1 MSSHAPT
8 AFLTSSARSPPA
20 IQMISI
26 VKRCGFRFSF
36 SARSKYE
43 LTIHRASILAVGQAG
58 VTDGGLIANPVA
70 ADLRADGYTVT
81 GGARL
86 TASRFRMWSVSCIP
100 LAGVFQS
107 LDPWGRA

>member
-1 MSSHAPT
+1 MLLVRHGHARDLCP
-8 AFLTSSARSPPA
+8 ADLRRDRGNPFNFQSPD
-20 IQMISI
+20 
-26 VKRCGFRFSF
+26 
-36 SARSKYE
+36 
-43 LTIHRASILAVGQAG
+43 
-58 VTDGGLIANPVA
+58 TDGGLIANPVA

-81 GGARL
+81 GGTRL